1 MIYGLSG
8 KIYYIDEQA
17 EECYYLKQLT
27 ELNQD
32 IYEYLME
39 VYKLNAE
46 PEQYLRKLIE
56 IILPVIADEL
66 QLSRDWNYRELYL
79 SMLEAAARICRIQKY
94 KIYTV
99 EELQNK
105 VRGKLK
111 DLDGELPA
119 FVQIISKDTL
129 IQPQQDDI

>member
-1 MIYGLSG
+1 
-8 KIYYIDEQA
+8 
-17 EECYYLKQLT
+17 
-27 ELNQD
+27 
-32 IYEYLME
+32 ME

-79 SMLEAAARICRIQKY
+79 SMLEATARICRIQKY

-99 EELQNK
+99 EELQSK

-111 DLDGELPA
+111 ELDGELPA

>member
-1 MIYGLSG
+1 M
-8 KIYYIDEQA
+8 
-17 EECYYLKQLT
+17 
-27 ELNQD
+27 
-32 IYEYLME
+32 
-39 VYKLNAE
+39 
-46 PEQYLRKLIE
+46 RKLIE

-79 SMLEAAARICRIQKY
+79 SMLEATARICRIQKY

-99 EELQNK
+99 EELQSK

-111 DLDGELPA
+111 ELDGELPA

>member
-1 MIYGLSG
+1 MRMIYGLSG

-27 ELNQD
+27 ELNMD
-32 IYEYLME
+32 IYEYLMQ

-79 SMLEAAARICRIQKY
+79 SMLEATARICR
-94 KIYTV
+94 
-99 EELQNK
+99 QN
-105 VRGKLK
+105 
-111 DLDGELPA
+111 
-119 FVQIISKDTL
+119 QSSI
-129 IQPQQDDI
+129 